1 MEVKDKIIKCTLW
14 ILFNV
19 RNVVVFHQ
27 IVLVQIGYGLFCGSL
42 WVWRRKT
49 NCRPSCP
56 PTMSNTSTS
65 AWIAQPD
72 GSGWWDNQMATQ
84 HLPRDLVQPSSGYK
98 NWLKR
103 RFILCMKIWLKA

>member
-42 WVWRRKT
+42 
-49 NCRPSCP
+49 
-56 PTMSNTSTS
+56 
-65 AWIAQPD
+65 
-72 GSGWWDNQMATQ
+72 
-84 HLPRDLVQPSSGYK
+84 
-98 NWLKR
+98 
-103 RFILCMKIWLKA
+103 